1 MIIHKIKKINFVIF
15 YNDLCIPLNSNKE
28 WSYQP
33 SITITHIPCFS
44 IQFLLHWLLY
54 YSLIWSTS
62 SDSVPLK
69 SEYLPWILQFVLLIL
84 HFLLLDT
91 LSPTPIPVLSFS
103 VLFSWSHG
111 HPDVPHEYLSVPI
124 QYSISLM
131 MKPDRKLWKQSVWNC
146 NIIVIRN
153 VLNRLNRLKAGK
165 KITPVNSKYSQEFLF
180 GTVLAPLVWFFV
192 F

>member
-1 MIIHKIKKINFVIF
+1 MS
-15 YNDLCIPLNSNKE
+15 DLDR
-28 WSYQP
+28 P
-33 SITITHIPCFS
+33 SQLTHIPYFS

-131 MKPDRKLWKQSVWNC
+131 MKPDRKLWKQSVWSC

-153 VLNRLNRLKAGK
+153 VLNRLNRSKAGK
-165 KITPVNSKYSQEFLF
+165 KSLLWIANIRRSFF
-180 GTVLAPLVWFFV
+180 LAPFWHRWSDFSVFSLFV
-192 F
+192 LRFTD